1 MEEAPS
7 PSLDAEQRSR
17 ICGLAAK
24 GAAHVGY
31 RNAGTMEFLL
41 DQDSKFYFMEVNCR
55 IQVEHGITEMVT
67 GVDLVKQQLRV
78 AAGEKLGITQEDMS
92 VTGAVLVISTFG
104 FWIALLGWLTWR
116 SDRARRLVEGV
127 PLVLV
132 RDGEPV
138 DAALAAERMPLAEV
152 LEAARQQGIE
162 DLDEVRLAVL
172 EVNGRIS
179 IIQR

>member
-1 MEEAPS
+1 MEIVARAS
-7 PSLDAEQRSR
+7 VTL
-17 ICGLAAK
+17 L
-24 GAAHVGY
+24 VL
-31 RNAGTMEFLL
+31 FLL
-41 DQDSKFYFMEVNCR
+41 TRGLSKRSLSDMSPF
-55 IQVEHGITEMVT
+55 EMIL
-67 GVDLVKQQLRV
+67 LVVIGDVVQQ
-78 AAGEKLGITQEDMS
+78 GITQEDMS
-92 VTGAVLVISTFG
+92 VTGALLVISTFG

-116 SDRARRLVEGV
+116 SDGARRFVEGV

-152 LEAARQQGIE
+152 LEAARQQGVE
-162 DLDEVRLAVL
+162 DLDDVRLAVL

>member
-1 MEEAPS
+1 MEIVARAS
-7 PSLDAEQRSR
+7 VTL
-17 ICGLAAK
+17 L
-24 GAAHVGY
+24 VL
-31 RNAGTMEFLL
+31 FLL
-41 DQDSKFYFMEVNCR
+41 TRGLSKRSLSDMSPF
-55 IQVEHGITEMVT
+55 EMIL
-67 GVDLVKQQLRV
+67 LVVIGDVVQQ
-78 AAGEKLGITQEDMS
+78 GITQEDMS

-116 SDRARRLVEGV
+116 SDGARRFVEGV

-152 LEAARQQGIE
+152 LEAARQQGVE
-162 DLDEVRLAVL
+162 DLDDVRLAVL

>member
-1 MEEAPS
+1 MHT
-7 PSLDAEQRSR
+7 AERDEPVSNASR
-17 ICGLAAK
+17 WTGRAITALL
-24 GAAHVGY
+24 VL
-31 RNAGTMEFLL
+31 FLL
-41 DQDSKFYFMEVNCR
+41 TRGLSKRSLSDMSPF
-55 IQVEHGITEMVT
+55 EMIL
-67 GVDLVKQQLRV
+67 LVVIGDVVQQ
-78 AAGEKLGITQEDMS
+78 GITQEDMS
-92 VTGAVLVISTFG
+92 VTGAVLVISTLG
-104 FWIALLGWLTWR
+104 FWIAFLGWLTWR
-116 SDRARRLVEGV
+116 SELARRLVEGV

-152 LEAARQQGIE
+152 LEAARQQGVE